1 MKLVRQTRLVFVEGR
16 SEKVYEVDLCEV
28 GANQYVVNFRYGK
41 RGATL
46 KDGSKTVA
54 PVKRDEADRVF
65 AKLVQS
71 KLDSGYL
78 DEAAPRPAPAV
89 PARVAAPTAPAT
101 GDHPRVARLLERLA
115 ATGTARRWFRSGE
128 AKTWPLERAIWRAGE
143 LRLRAAEP
151 LLLALVGTA
160 TSTELAGGGK
170 GLRDYCIAWALAR
183 CGSSAALPA
192 LTTLYGN
199 PRSPEH
205 VRRIAAE
212 ALMRLGD
219 AASTAEFRAHV
230 VTQLPEPLR
239 AAASGDDPEA
249 MLRATAGFDFERHP
263 DALDQLYLIDSP
275 VVRPALLAALAQVP
289 LTGPLF
295 RAVRHVWK
303 AAELRADARVLGL
316 LAYRIE
322 TTPSQAGRGPRY
334 PFNHRMRRYLR
345 RRVWRTL
352 RRLGQLGDLDYTTL
366 AAGVLLAVTDADGRE
381 PRSATDGRGRP
392 FHYDRFARFLAWNHI
407 LYGASARYHLPK
419 NGKAWRLRAPHRPD
433 APPPSTREEAFSTLW
448 EQRPAALMQLCAES
462 ACLPVHQFAAKALLA
477 CPAFLDQLDVDDAA
491 LLLGRPYDPTAAV
504 GLVVARKRYDEA
516 HPDLALLAAAACS
529 LHGPAR
535 EQGRAWI
542 DRHRAVA
549 LADSRLLAALVLAP
563 HADTRG
569 FARQLL
575 VATPLAP
582 AIGQAVLGRLIAA
595 LLALGPADDAI
606 AADAT
611 RTITSTLT
619 AHLATAGVAVIR
631 DLLAHPLAGVQ
642 GLGAEL
648 LLRHDGRTG
657 LLPAELILAVLHSA
671 HADVRALGM
680 RLISE
685 QPDDALA
692 AMPDLLVRLG
702 CDGNADIRHAARPLI
717 ARVVAAHPEAGPAI
731 AAGLIEALIRRRLA
745 EDVPSDV
752 LRIVRDDLR
761 ATHPTIDRDTIL
773 RLLGSGS
780 PHAQEL
786 GGRLLATNLGP
797 RDLTIDEIIP
807 LASHEILSV
816 RQAAWALYERDLE
829 RVLAELPAAI
839 RILDARWEDS
849 RQWGFAFFRGP
860 AFTRAHLTAEVLV
873 GVIDSVR
880 PDVMA
885 FGRELLSRHFDD
897 ADGPTLLA
905 RLAEHPT
912 SAVQLFTTNYLE
924 RFATGR
930 PERLPALVPYF
941 ASVLSRVNHGRIAK
955 QRVLAFLAAEGSRD
969 DRAAAVVMPLLFR
982 LAATVSV
989 EYRAGAVEAMMTIH
1003 RARPQVA
1010 LPIQVRPIRVLAAGG
1025 R

>member
-219 AASTAEFRAHV
+219 AASTTEFRAHV

-334 PFNHRMRRYLR
+334 PFNHRTRRYLR

-419 NGKAWRLRAPHRPD
+419 NGKAWRLRAPPPPRRAAAEHPARRPSRPCGSS
-433 APPPSTREEAFSTLW
+433 ARPRSCNCAPRARACRSISSRPRPSWPARPSSISSTSTMPRSCSAAPTIPPPPSAWWSRASATTRPTPTSRSSPRPRARSTV
-448 EQRPAALMQLCAES
+448 RPAS
-462 ACLPVHQFAAKALLA
+462 KAARGSI
-477 CPAFLDQLDVDDAA
+477 V
-491 LLLGRPYDPTAAV
+491 TA
-504 GLVVARKRYDEA
+504 
-516 HPDLALLAAAACS
+516 PS
-529 LHGPAR
+529 P
-535 EQGRAWI
+535 
-542 DRHRAVA
+542 

-619 AHLATAGVAVIR
+619 AHLATRRRRG
-631 DLLAHPLAGVQ
+631 HP
-642 GLGAEL
+642 
-648 LLRHDGRTG
+648 R
-657 LLPAELILAVLHSA
+657 S
-671 HADVRALGM
+671 
-680 RLISE
+680 
-685 QPDDALA
+685 
-692 AMPDLLVRLG
+692 
-702 CDGNADIRHAARPLI
+702 
-717 ARVVAAHPEAGPAI
+717 AGPPAGRRAGPGRRAPAPPTTVAPASCRPSSSSRSCTRPTPTCARSACASSASSPTTRWRRCPTCWCGW
-731 AAGLIEALIRRRLA
+731 AAT
-745 EDVPSDV
+745 
-752 LRIVRDDLR
+752 
-761 ATHPTIDRDTIL
+761 AT
-773 RLLGSGS
+773 
-780 PHAQEL
+780 
-786 GGRLLATNLGP
+786 
-797 RDLTIDEIIP
+797 
-807 LASHEILSV
+807 
-816 RQAAWALYERDLE
+816 
-829 RVLAELPAAI
+829 
-839 RILDARWEDS
+839 
-849 RQWGFAFFRGP
+849 
-860 AFTRAHLTAEVLV
+860 
-873 GVIDSVR
+873 
-880 PDVMA
+880 
-885 FGRELLSRHFDD
+885 
-897 ADGPTLLA
+897 
-905 RLAEHPT
+905 PT
-912 SAVQLFTTNYLE
+912 SAT
-924 RFATGR
+924 
-930 PERLPALVPYF
+930 P
-941 ASVLSRVNHGRIAK
+941 
-955 QRVLAFLAAEGSRD
+955 RD
-969 DRAAAVVMPLLFR
+969 R
-982 LAATVSV
+982 
-989 EYRAGAVEAMMTIH
+989 
-1003 RARPQVA
+1003 
-1010 LPIQVRPIRVLAAGG
+1010 
-1025 R
+1025 